1 MLHWL
6 SQQESNPIVTRFP
19 IRFLEEEE
27 KIFFKSQY
35 LKKIF
40 ARNVL
45 IEEQDEDEDEDDE
58 DEDDEDEDDATRKTS
73 PQRIPSCQI
82 RWQISNFTSLH
93 LSVSLSLWS
102 LNKSVLSLRTL
113 SYFLI
118 STLLTFCFCLYC
130 LTLYLGSVCLYCLS
144 FSVSL
149 LFPYLFSLSLS

>member
-45 IEEQDEDEDEDDE
+45 IEEQDEDED
-58 DEDDEDEDDATRKTS
+58 DEDDATRKTS

-102 LNKSVLSLRTL
+102 LNKSVLSLCTL

>member
-40 ARNVL
+40 ARNVF
-45 IEEQDEDEDEDDE
+45 IEEQDEDEDED
-58 DEDDEDEDDATRKTS
+58 DEDDATRKTS

-102 LNKSVLSLRTL
+102 LNKSVLSLCTL

>member
-45 IEEQDEDEDEDDE
+45 IEEQDEDEDDE
-58 DEDDEDEDDATRKTS
+58 DEDEDDATRKTS

-102 LNKSVLSLRTL
+102 LNKSVLSLCTL

>member
-45 IEEQDEDEDEDDE
+45 IEEQDE
-58 DEDDEDEDDATRKTS
+58 DEDEDDATRKTS

-130 LTLYLGSVCLYCLS
+130 LTLYLGSVCLAGLR
-144 FSVSL
+144 SL
-149 LFPYLFSLSLS
+149 PS